1 MIDIYHG
8 RNFPNLE
15 LVLLIK
21 KPIKGSVNA
30 SHILAEKRIIETC
43 VGRIFEKKTIRSQT
57 FFIFQLF

>member
-43 VGRIFEKKTIRSQT
+43 VGRIFEKK
-57 FFIFQLF
+57 L